1 MDRTTNWQSK
11 LAAYGA
17 SVDNNGLVSDF
28 GDRMTELRALQE
40 AAVLVPLTHTGV
52 IEVSGDE
59 AQTFLNTQL
68 TSDVTQVTTN
78 AAQYSGYCSP
88 KGRLLATFLVALRG
102 SDYLLM
108 LPREITES
116 VAARLKRY
124 VLRAKVKVET
134 GSDDYALLGI
144 AGPQSASVVGQILGQ
159 PPANPMQTAA
169 YGATTLV
176 TLPGRRHFVICD
188 REQVDEQWNALS
200 KQATPAGVQAW
211 ELQSIRAGIASVT
224 AATQESF
231 IPQML
236 GLEKIGAVS
245 FEKGCY
251 PGQEIVARTQYLGN
265 LKRQLYYGRS
275 DQLLDPGD
283 AISSSSNGKTAGT
296 VTNAAP
302 NLDDKW
308 EFLAVLQREAIE
320 AGMSLTSTR
329 EQSIHIDQPAA
340 DGVTEGRP

>member
-1 MDRTTNWQSK
+1 MNRTTNWRSK

-88 KGRLLATFLVALRG
+88 KGRLLATFLVVLRG
-102 SDYLLM
+102 NDYLLM

-116 VAARLKRY
+116 VVTRLKRY
-124 VLRAKVKVET
+124 VLRAKVKVEV

-144 AGPQSASVVGQILGQ
+144 AGPQSASIVGQVLGQ

-236 GLEKIGAVS
+236 GQEKIGAVS

-283 AISSSSNGKTAGT
+283 AISNSSNGKTAGT

-329 EQSIHIDQPAA
+329 EQSIHIEQPAA

>member
-1 MDRTTNWQSK
+1 MDRTTNWQSQ
-11 LAAYGA
+11 LDAYGA

-40 AAVLVPLTHTGV
+40 AAVLVPLTHIGV
-52 IEVSGDE
+52 IEVSGDD

-68 TSDVTQVTTN
+68 TSDLAQVTAN

-88 KGRLLATFLVALRG
+88 KGRLLATFLVVLRG
-102 SDYLLM
+102 NDYLLM

-124 VLRAKVKVET
+124 VLRAKVNVEAR
-134 GSDDYALLGI
+134 SDGYALLGI
-144 AGPQSASVVGQILGQ
+144 AGPQSASIVGQVLGQ
-159 PPANPMQTAA
+159 APANPMQAA
-169 YGATTLV
+169 EYGATTLV
-176 TLPGRRHFVICD
+176 TLPGCRHFVICD
-188 REQVDEQWNALS
+188 RDQVDEQWNALS
-200 KQATPAGVQAW
+200 KQAIPAGVQAW
-211 ELQSIRAGIASVT
+211 ELQSIRAGVATVT

-231 IPQML
+231 VPQML

-265 LKRQLYYGRS
+265 LKRQLYYGRC
-275 DQLLDPGD
+275 DKLLDPGD
-283 AISSSSNGKTAGT
+283 AISNSSNGKTTGT

-302 NLDDKW
+302 NLDDEW
-308 EFLAVLQREAIE
+308 EFLAVLQRESIE
-320 AGMSLTSTR
+320 AGISLTSTQ
-329 EQSIHIDQPAA
+329 EQSIQIEQPAA
-340 DGVTEGRP
+340 DIVAKGLR